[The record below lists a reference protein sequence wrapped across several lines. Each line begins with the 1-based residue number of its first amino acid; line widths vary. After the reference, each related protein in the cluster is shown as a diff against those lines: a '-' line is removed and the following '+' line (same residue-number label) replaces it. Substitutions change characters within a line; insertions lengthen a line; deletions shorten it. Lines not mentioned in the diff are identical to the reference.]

1 VTLYLFHFDQETINE
16 VPRTVDIQGFLVF
29 FYFLQNI
36 TLYISKIFKD
46 FVMTPWEI
54 IKDSREGIADLK
66 NQIHTYIFIRLSVV
80 AHSYIP
86 RYLEG

>member
-1 VTLYLFHFDQETINE
+1 
-16 VPRTVDIQGFLVF
+16 
-29 FYFLQNI
+29 
-36 TLYISKIFKD
+36 
-46 FVMTPWEI
+46 MTPWEI